1 MWKVSKQIQPLCFL
15 LTLPSWWYSVNKHMP
30 NYTLVHTSTTRGS
43 PCTTQQPE
51 MTDNTVHSNA
61 DTAQTQHDLVSITYR
76 ATLRLTTSTLWKV
89 SSFQTLISC
98 YITTNDNDNDW
109 HFGNP
114 ILNST
119 CVHIHFFSPEIL
131 YHRSNFD
138 NLFQSFMYLW

>member
-30 NYTLVHTSTTRGS
+30 NYTLV
-43 PCTTQQPE
+43 QPGGHHAQHNSQRL
-51 MTDNTVHSNA
+51 TNNTVHSNA